1 MCKALCAL
9 PDDHNSGG
17 TQGDDDDNKNEAGLP
32 FPWDVVMNP
41 PAWNP
46 EEWRRNIPSWS
57 PESHG
62 GGDKDDNGDPD
73 EDNGDGGGEGDDN
86 DMIMKVKVVRQK
98 R

>member
-32 FPWDVVMNP
+32 FPCDVVMNP

-57 PESHG
+57 PECH